1 MWGNTL
7 SDGASSLPGALCR
20 FLLNHTLGVIRKE
33 HFLFSIFQAPPDE
46 LIKFTRV
53 QRVVCLAAVFVT
65 SLAVVAFLY
74 GQEPIN
80 IEDRVATTIL
90 AAVFMIPCRVLLPFV
105 FRQANT
111 LPALPRWPHR
121 RMTSAVNT
129 VVTSIRLRRR
139 QRTTS
144 VDTSDSTSTAT
155 PSPSAARMFPSRR
168 LGPASSWLPQS
179 SLTLTASALDVT
191 TRRRSAGLTRLQSV
205 EDQDLRVEADHRHP
219 PAPKGPVPSSSSIVD
234 NSPVNDG
241 FATSAP
247 LHGTAPL
254 HRIAYP
260 HTGVSSLPPITTTR
274 QPPPLVVL
282 PMDRVRDEA
291 TSAAG
296 FATVKTRSVSV

>member
-234 NSPVNDG
+234 NSPVK
-241 FATSAP
+241 
-247 LHGTAPL
+247 
-254 HRIAYP
+254 R
-260 HTGVSSLPPITTTR
+260 
-274 QPPPLVVL
+274 
-282 PMDRVRDEA
+282 RVRNLGSTARHSSVAQDSL
-291 TSAAG
+291 SAH
-296 FATVKTRSVSV
+296 RSVISASYHNYSSTPAIGGTSDGSGSRRGHFSCRFCYC